1 MPQRGA
7 HEQHPQH
14 GGEGKAPHRAEAF
27 VAMKRKEDTSQSA
40 TTRHAKGMTTGP
52 DQKAPEDNQGG
63 REGGGSRRER
73 AKPQAPKPPDQTK
86 KRRQQHHQNH
96 RTAATKGRSPA
107 APRKKPHEKRTGN
120 GQPKQGHPRQARDA
134 RPRGTDPN
142 RPHKT
147 LHKRIR
153 EDEHTCPVCGQ
164 THPHSKPKLEAEVVK
179 VRAKL

>member
-86 KRRQQHHQNH
+86 KGDSNTTKTTEQQQRKGGAPQHQGRNHTRSVQATANQNRDIQGRQEMHGREVQTQTDH
-96 RTAATKGRSPA
+96 TKHCTKELGRMSIPAQSADKHTHTQSP
-107 APRKKPHEKRTGN
+107 N
-120 GQPKQGHPRQARDA
+120 
-134 RPRGTDPN
+134 
-142 RPHKT
+142 
-147 LHKRIR
+147 L
-153 EDEHTCPVCGQ
+153 
-164 THPHSKPKLEAEVVK
+164 KL
-179 VRAKL
+179 RL